1 MEAMREAWTD
11 ERLDHF
17 RARVDERFD
26 RVDERFDEVDRRFE
40 EVDRRFDRVE
50 SDIRE
55 LRSEV
60 RGIRSEMHEGF
71 KSMQRMM
78 LYGVIALSTAIVAG
92 FGGMAGLLAVL
103 V

>member
-1 MEAMREAWTD
+1 MEAMRDSWTD

-26 RVDERFDEVDRRFE
+26 RVDERFEQIDKRFE
-40 EVDRRFDRVE
+40 QVDKRFERIE

-55 LRSEV
+55 M
-60 RGIRSEMHEGF
+60 RSEMNEGF

-78 LYGVIALSTAIVAG
+78 LYGVIALSASIVTG
-92 FGGMAGLLAVL
+92 FGAMAGLLGS
-103 V
+103 

>member
-1 MEAMREAWTD
+1 MIMEALRESWTD

-26 RVDERFDEVDRRFE
+26 RVDERFE
-40 EVDRRFDRVE
+40 EVDRRFDRIG
-50 SDIRE
+50 SDIREMRSEIRE
-55 LRSEV
+55 LRSEM
-60 RGIRSEMHEGF
+60 SQGF
-71 KSMQRMM
+71 KAIQRMM

-92 FGGMAGLLAVL
+92 FGGMAGLLAAL